1 MKKLFLTITLVIAII
16 SLTIFSI
23 NLIDIISKWNWS
35 KTEATVTSVHLPD
48 GLVCGDFIDDEG
60 VIHTDQPLYSDFNFQ
75 QIRAVKAANQD
86 KINKMIGRKITVLY
100 KNYQTVSYDNLRK
113 NIIVSLSVFLL
124 ALAIFIYMIKRN
136 RN

>member
-23 NLIDIISKWNWS
+23 NLIDIISKRNWS

-48 GLVCGDFIDDEG
+48 GIVCGDFIDDKG

-75 QIRAVKAANQD
+75 QIRAVKGADQD

-100 KNYQTVSYDNLRK
+100 KNDQTVSYDNLRK
-113 NIIVSLSVFLL
+113 NIIVSLSVFLS
-124 ALAIFIYMIKRN
+124 ALASSIYMIKRN

>member
-48 GLVCGDFIDDEG
+48 GIVCGDFIDDEG

-100 KNYQTVSYDNLRK
+100 KNDQTVSYDNLRK

>member
-23 NLIDIISKWNWS
+23 NLIDIISKRNWS

-48 GLVCGDFIDDEG
+48 GIVCGDFIDDEG

-75 QIRAVKAANQD
+75 QIRAVKAADQD
-86 KINKMIGRKITVLY
+86 KINKMIGRKTTVLY
-100 KNYQTVSYDNLRK
+100 KNDQTVSYDNLRK

-124 ALAIFIYMIKRN
+124 ALASSIYMIKRN